1 MRTRIASAPALL
13 VCAVVHA
20 PLAAQQAPRVR
31 LLNLPSAA
39 SKTVFGNVTTVR
51 QLPNGGVLVNDVA
64 KRQLV
69 LLDPNFATATV
80 VLDSSTAGNSYGPRG
95 GALIPYGDSTLFVDA
110 ASLSMLVLSP
120 TGTIARVMSV
130 PRSQDA
136 SSLVNPAFGTPGFDA
151 RGRLV
156 YRASVRPVMPPITM
170 GTSNA
175 QTFSMPDQ
183 PDSAAVVA
191 TDLVTRKPDT
201 LGYFK
206 IARTKMNITR
216 TDAGATV
223 MPEINPLPVV
233 DEWAVL
239 ANGSIAIVRG
249 RDYHVDWLAPDG
261 KITSTPRIPYDWQR
275 MADEDKIAVIDSAK
289 TAYDRLR
296 AAGPAAAARAAEMG
310 SFVTGTRIA
319 ISGGGAD
326 GMRSALQSARGGVSN
341 ATVMLPQATF
351 VTASDLPDYRP
362 VFVGPMALRGDV
374 DGNLWVRT
382 TATRQGAV
390 AGPIYDVINAKGE
403 LIDRVQVPAGRT
415 IVGFGTGG
423 AVYLMARDDGGVKV
437 ERAAIR

>member
-1 MRTRIASAPALL
+1 MRTRIASASALL
-13 VCAVVHA
+13 VCAAVHA
-20 PLAAQQAPRVR
+20 PLGAQKAPRVR

-39 SKTVFGNVTTVR
+39 SKTVFGSVTTVR
-51 QLPNGGVLVNDVA
+51 QLLNGGVLVNDVG

-69 LLDPNFATATV
+69 LLDSSLATASV

-95 GALIPYGDSTLFVDA
+95 GALIPYGDSTLFVDG

-120 TGTIARVMSV
+120 SGAIARVMSV

-136 SSLVNPAFGTPGFDA
+136 PSLVNPAFGSPGFDGK
-151 RGRLV
+151 GRLV
-156 YRASVRPVMPPITM
+156 YRTPVRSALPPITM
-170 GTSNA
+170 GASNA
-175 QTFSMPDQ
+175 QTFSMPEQ

-191 TDLVTRKPDT
+191 IDLVTRKSDT

-216 TDAGATV
+216 TDAGATL
-223 MPEINPLPVV
+223 MPEINPLQAV

-239 ANGSIAIVRG
+239 PNGSIVIVRG
-249 RDYHVDWLAPDG
+249 RDYHVDRLAADG
-261 KITSTPRIPYDWQR
+261 KITSNPKIPYEWQR
-275 MADEDKIAVIDSAK
+275 LTDEDKVAVIDSAK

-310 SFVTGTRIA
+310 FATGTRIA
-319 ISGGGAD
+319 VGGGGAD
-326 GMRSALQSARGGVSN
+326 GMRSALEGARAGAAN
-341 ATVMLPQATF
+341 ATAVLPPATF
-351 VTASDLPDYRP
+351 VTASELPDYRP
-362 VFVGPMALRGDV
+362 VFVGPMAVRGDA

-382 TATRQGAV
+382 TATRQGAI
-390 AGPIYDVINAKGE
+390 AGPIYDVINPKGE

-415 IVGFGTGG
+415 IAGFGTGG
-423 AVYLMARDDGGVKV
+423 AVYLTSRDDGGVKV